1 MRKSFKKWAILV
13 TLILTISLMIE
24 LEYPLAQQYFT
35 FVGRVIGIARG
46 VITVEADN
54 GNVMQFAVGRKTI
67 YIPTRLPAIG
77 ERVQVE
83 YFFRRGANVAYQVK
97 IVPHKI

>member
-1 MRKSFKKWAILV
+1 MRTSLKKWTILV
-13 TLILTISLMIE
+13 TLILTVSLMIG
-24 LEYPLAQQYFT
+24 LEYASAQQYFT
-35 FVGRVIGIARG
+35 FVGRVIAIGRG

-54 GNVMQFAVGRKTI
+54 GNVMQFAVGRNTT
-67 YIPTRLPAIG
+67 YIPTRLPAVG

-97 IVPHKI
+97 IVPHKT